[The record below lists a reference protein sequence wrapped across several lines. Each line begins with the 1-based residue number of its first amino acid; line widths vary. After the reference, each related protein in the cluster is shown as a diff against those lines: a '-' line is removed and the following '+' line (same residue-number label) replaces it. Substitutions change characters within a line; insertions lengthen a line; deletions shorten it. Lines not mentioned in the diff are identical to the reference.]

1 MLKVYISCLMVFFYF
16 IVILRL
22 YLEREITLVNWEE
35 RRQLVKIA
43 DLYYEENLTQEQIA
57 KKLSVSRPIISKA
70 LQKAR
75 EIGIVEVYIKDE
87 TLQTVSL
94 EKRLEEEFN
103 LKDAK
108 VVPSYSNK
116 ADLTLQSVGRAA
128 ANYVYKNS
136 KNITS
141 IGISWGETLTTF
153 VQEYPYELKED
164 IKVVPLEG
172 GMGRKKVEIHA
183 NQLAYELA
191 KKMGADYSLLY
202 APAIVGSEEL
212 LNRLLGMEDINAVIE
227 EGKNV
232 DMAVISLGNPFEKS
246 TIKSLGYIDDQEIN
260 QLRELGVVGDI
271 GFRFFDQ
278 SGSTVENP
286 FNKKIV
292 GMSLDDFKNIDTVI
306 AIVSGT
312 YKADA
317 LLAMLRGGYIDV
329 LVTDE
334 DIASIVLKKSR

>member
-1 MLKVYISCLMVFFYF
+1 MIM
-16 IVILRL
+16 R
-22 YLEREITLVNWEE
+22 EREIRLVNWEE

-43 DLYYEENLTQEQIA
+43 DLYYEENWTQEQIA
-57 KKLSVSRPIISKA
+57 KKMSVSRPIISKA
-70 LQKAR
+70 LQRAK

-87 TLQTVSL
+87 TMQTVSL

-103 LKDAK
+103 LQDAK
-108 VVPSYSNK
+108 VVPSHSNK
-116 ADLTLQSVGRAA
+116 ADLTVQSVGRAA

-136 KNITS
+136 KHINS

-191 KKMGADYSLLY
+191 KKMGAEYSLLY
-202 APAIVGSEEL
+202 APAIVESEEL
-212 LNRLLGMEDINAVIE
+212 LNHLLSMEDINSVIE
-227 EGKNV
+227 EGKHV
-232 DMAVISLGNPFEKS
+232 DMALISLGNPFENS
-246 TIKSLGYIDDQEIN
+246 TLKSLGYIDDHEIQ
-260 QLRELGVVGDI
+260 QLRDLGVVGDI
-271 GFRFFDQ
+271 GFRFFD
-278 SGSTVENP
+278 SLGNKVENP
-286 FNKKIV
+286 FDKKIV
-292 GMSLDDFKNIDTVI
+292 GMSLDDIKNIDKVI

-334 DIASIVLKKSR
+334 DTATTVIRKNR